1 MEGGNKLDKYPINSF
16 EGLIESILYNEVSQL
31 LKKHMDNNVKEQKKY
46 LTIKEVSSMT
56 GIGTYTLRQ
65 LTYARAMPHLRVK
78 SRLLFDAKEIEQ
90 TIKDFKEFGWNDP
103 DRKWDV
109 EKVQSDIEEL
119 QSKKEDPVMID
130 GVIRNIIREEL
141 EDFSKEILS
150 QTKKDKER
158 YYGRTVLTI
167 KETANYFRTSPS
179 TIYSLIKEDG
189 MPHLKL
195 HSRFLVVLEEAEA
208 FLWRETAK
216 SYAGEGNIYWQR
228 ILQRLDWEEKE
239 RNLAYGKAL
248 KRLEDSTY
256 N

>member
-1 MEGGNKLDKYPINSF
+1 MYPTNSF
-16 EGLIESILYNEVSQL
+16 ETIIESIVHTEVSQL
-31 LKKHMDNNVKEQKKY
+31 LKKLDEITVKRHRIY

-78 SRLLFDAKEIEQ
+78 SRLLFNEKDIAQ
-90 TIKDFKEFGWNDP
+90 TIQEFKEYGWTDP
-103 DRKWDV
+103 ENNWDV
-109 EKVQSDIEEL
+109 ETVQSDIEKL
-119 QSKKEDPVMID
+119 QSKKEGPILID
-130 GVIRNIIREEL
+130 EVIRNIIREEL
-141 EDFSKEILS
+141 DDFSKEILS

-167 KETANYFRTSPS
+167 KEAANYFRTSPS

-216 SYAGEGNIYWQR
+216 SYAEKGNIYWQR
-228 ILQRLDWEEKE
+228 ILKRLDWEERE
-239 RNLAYGKAL
+239 RNLSYEKAL
-248 KRLEDSTY
+248 KRLEEST
-256 N
+256 